1 MILSSLVL
9 AGAAAAWRPVMIGG
23 AGPDLDACLSNA
35 RVVGLNPKGDN
46 FLAVR
51 ASPSASAPMLAK
63 LRGGWELHVC
73 EETPDGRWMGVVYA
87 VSGKLESCGVTS
99 AVATRRPYL
108 GKCRSGWVSSKYVH
122 VYAG

>member
-1 MILSSLVL
+1 MAST
-9 AGAAAAWRPVMIGG
+9 RPVMIGT

-51 ASPSASAPMLAK
+51 SAPSASAPMRDK
-63 LRGGWELHVC
+63 LKTGWELHVC
-73 EETPDGRWMGVVYA
+73 EESKDGRWMGIVYA
-87 VSGKLESCGVTS
+87 PGGKLASCGVTS
-99 AVATRRPYL
+99 PVAAPSPYR
-108 GKCRSGWVSSKYVH
+108 GKCRSGWVSAKYVH

>member
-1 MILSSLVL
+1 MVAS
-9 AGAAAAWRPVMIGG
+9 RPVTIGA

-51 ASPSASAPMLAK
+51 ASPSPSARK
-63 LRGGWELHVC
+63 LDQLHTGWEVHVC
-73 EETPDGRWMGVVYA
+73 EESGDGRWMGIVYA
-87 VSGKLESCGVTS
+87 PGGKLASCGVTS
-99 AVATRRPYL
+99 PVVTPRSYR
-108 GKCRSGWVSSKYVH
+108 GKCRSGWVSAKYVH